1 MGRAEH
7 FHRTVFRTPARL
19 GAAGGRNFRDA
30 VLELSG
36 REFRVGAGVGGGAV
50 AVRRRDRADRRMAV
64 AHGLKR
70 RGNSPRLPAKNTSHC
85 RAGAKTLLIVA
96 ATTPASGNPQRKSS
110 SQRRTSAMEL
120 TRRHALTGAATIAAA
135 PLLPSMPARAAA
147 PAADKQA
154 PSFYRYKVGDI
165 QVTVVSDGRNT
176 FPLEESFITNAKKE
190 EVNAALEKA
199 FLPRDIMTI
208 YFAPLVLN
216 TGGKVVVVDTGNGPI
231 AKVNSKGA
239 AGQFADNMAAAG
251 FDPKAVDMVVIS
263 HFHTDHV
270 NGLLTADGT
279 PAFPNAEV
287 LVPATEWKFWMD
299 DGEMS
304 RAPAA
309 RMQGLFK
316 NNRNVFEAGLKKK
329 VTPYE
334 WGKEVAPGLLA
345 VESVGHTPGHTS
357 YVLSSGSGKVF
368 IQSDV
373 TNNPNPFATNPGWHA
388 FFDQDGD
395 VAEKTR
401 RQIYDMVAVEK
412 LQVQGFHYP
421 FPGLGHVEKDGS
433 GYRVVSA
440 PWNPV
445 I

>member
-1 MGRAEH
+1 M
-7 FHRTVFRTPARL
+7 
-19 GAAGGRNFRDA
+19 
-30 VLELSG
+30 
-36 REFRVGAGVGGGAV
+36 
-50 AVRRRDRADRRMAV
+50 
-64 AHGLKR
+64 
-70 RGNSPRLPAKNTSHC
+70 
-85 RAGAKTLLIVA
+85 
-96 ATTPASGNPQRKSS
+96 
-110 SQRRTSAMEL
+110 
-120 TRRHALTGAATIAAA
+120 
-135 PLLPSMPARAAA
+135 
-147 PAADKQA
+147 
-154 PSFYRYKVGDI
+154 
-165 QVTVVSDGRNT
+165 
-176 FPLEESFITNAKKE
+176 
-190 EVNAALEKA
+190 
-199 FLPRDIMTI
+199 PRDMMTI
-208 YFAPLVLN
+208 YFAPLVIN
-216 TGGKVVVVDTGNGPI
+216 TGGKLVVIDTGTG
-231 AKVNSKGA
+231 ALSKVSSKGTN
-239 AGQFADNMAAAG
+239 GLFADNFVAAG

-263 HFHTDHV
+263 HFHSDHV

-287 LVPATEWKFWMD
+287 LVPATEWKFWTD

-304 RAPAA
+304 RAPAG

-316 NNRNVFEAGLKKK
+316 NNRNIFEAGLKNK

-345 VESVGHTPGHTS
+345 VETVGHTPGHTS

-401 RQIYDMVAVEK
+401 RRVYDMVVAEK

-421 FPGLGHVEKDGS
+421 FPGLGNVEKDGS
-433 GYRVVSA
+433 GYRVIPA
-440 PWNPV
+440 PWNPT